1 MINSIVRTCKTY
13 LTPTLNS
20 LSLFITGLHVR
31 NIHQGSSSTIIM
43 ILMRNATHH
52 FVCKTEPVTRLPV
65 GRHRF
70 VSFDI
75 TSSGRWQSELNY
87 GLPATS
93 VWSRNRSVNLESIS
107 RRMRYQTCPVVPPHY
122 VQLTMDLQP
131 LCPTIVAPVKNVPP
145 LTGVDKSTRTFKIGI
160 KLSANVMLAIS
171 VAINQWEP
179 VH

>member
-1 MINSIVRTCKTY
+1 MLKYHHLYWLKMPIFNSRIMRLYYKRRLRQHSSKTQMCKYICIRSLIYSIVRTCKTY

-20 LSLFITGLHVR
+20 LRLFITGLHIR

-43 ILMRNATHH
+43 ILMRNTTHH

-65 GRHRF
+65 GGHRF

-93 VWSRNRSVNLESIS
+93 VWSHNRSVNLESIS

-122 VQLTMDLQP
+122 V
-131 LCPTIVAPVKNVPP
+131 
-145 LTGVDKSTRTFKIGI
+145 
-160 KLSANVMLAIS
+160 
-171 VAINQWEP
+171 
-179 VH
+179 